1 MTGPYVVTVIR
12 EFVGCCG
19 NITILRRNS
28 GQQAARRPS
37 PGELSPRSLPST
49 FRADSFQEGA
59 MKMSLQ
65 RAILLVMCCAAMP
78 HVAQAADST
87 LVLVMGGEAYDGPPK
102 FEVDFAGKLL
112 GGGSVAAA
120 IDTAEAGRFA
130 DQSDKTPYVQS
141 FTFAIPEDVFQ
152 PDGLVTVRF
161 LNEAYG
167 GEGSGRD
174 RNLFL
179 ASVTLNGRAITA
191 SGLSTRE
198 GRQPVDNEM
207 LGEFLVIPDGSKNA
221 VTEAPNGGWPL
232 PLLDIVQPVAR
243 KVTITDSDPSPAAAP
258 SLVAEIEPVET
269 AMLDPDPEASS
280 MEVCDLDEKYNVI
293 GFNSNSNELT
303 PKLIERLNQVAADI
317 GQRQCNVTVT
327 GYSSKQG
334 SIASNALFAIER
346 AQNSLRY
353 LQEKGV
359 KFIKASATGVGATD
373 EFGPDF
379 ASNRRVVITVTP

>member
-1 MTGPYVVTVIR
+1 
-12 EFVGCCG
+12 
-19 NITILRRNS
+19 
-28 GQQAARRPS
+28 
-37 PGELSPRSLPST
+37 
-49 FRADSFQEGA
+49 

-65 RAILLVMCCAAMP
+65 RAMLLVMCCAGLP

-102 FEVDFAGKLL
+102 FEVEFAGKVL
-112 GGGSVAAA
+112 GEGTVAAA
-120 IDTAEAGRFA
+120 IDTAEVGRFA
-130 DQSDKTPYVQS
+130 DQKDKTPYVQS
-141 FTFAIPEDVFQ
+141 FTFAIPADSFKS
-152 PDGLVTVRF
+152 DGPVTIKF

-167 GEGSGRD
+167 GEGSNRD

-191 SGLSTRE
+191 SGLSTQA
-198 GRQPVDNEM
+198 GRKPVGNEM

-221 VTEAPNGGWPL
+221 VSEAPDGGWPV
-232 PLLDIVQPVAR
+232 PLLDIVQPVAA
-243 KVTITDSDPSPAAAP
+243 KAAVTDTAPAAAAAEPAPTSGPAP
-258 SLVAEIEPVET
+258 SEEPIET
-269 AMLDPDPEASS
+269 SALDPEPEGAH
-280 MEVCDLDEKYNVI
+280 CDLDERYNVI

-303 PKLIERLNQVAADI
+303 ERLIERLDQIAADI
-317 GQRQCNVTVT
+317 GDRQCNVTVT

-334 SIASNALFAIER
+334 TIASNALFAIER

-353 LQEKGV
+353 LQQKGV

>member
-1 MTGPYVVTVIR
+1 
-12 EFVGCCG
+12 
-19 NITILRRNS
+19 
-28 GQQAARRPS
+28 
-37 PGELSPRSLPST
+37 
-49 FRADSFQEGA
+49 

-65 RAILLVMCCAAMP
+65 RAMLLAMCCAGLP

-102 FEVDFAGKLL
+102 FEVDFAGKVL
-112 GGGSVAAA
+112 GEGTVAAA
-120 IDTAEAGRFA
+120 IDTAEVGRFA
-130 DQSDKTPYVQS
+130 DQKDKTPYVQS
-141 FTFAIPEDVFQ
+141 FTFAIPADKFK
-152 PDGLVTVRF
+152 PDGLVTVKF

-167 GEGSGRD
+167 GEGSNRD

-191 SGLSTRE
+191 SGLSTQA
-198 GRQPVDNEM
+198 GRKPIANEM
-207 LGEFLVIPDGSKNA
+207 LGEFLVIPDGTKNA
-221 VTEAPNGGWPL
+221 VSEAPEGGWPMPL
-232 PLLDIVQPVAR
+232 PDIVQPVAA
-243 KVTITDSDPSPAAAP
+243 KVTVADTPLAAAAAEPPAVPGPAP
-258 SLVAEIEPVET
+258 SHEPIET
-269 AMLDPDPEASS
+269 AGLDPEPEGAH
-280 MEVCDLDEKYNVI
+280 CDLDEKYNVI

-303 PKLIERLNQVAADI
+303 QRLIERLDQIAADI
-317 GQRQCNVTVT
+317 GDRQCNVTVT

-334 SIASNALFAIER
+334 TIASNALFAIER

-353 LQEKGV
+353 LQQRGV

>member
-1 MTGPYVVTVIR
+1 
-12 EFVGCCG
+12 
-19 NITILRRNS
+19 
-28 GQQAARRPS
+28 
-37 PGELSPRSLPST
+37 
-49 FRADSFQEGA
+49 

-65 RAILLVMCCAAMP
+65 RAILLVMCCAGMP
-78 HVAQAADST
+78 HVTQAADST

-102 FEVDFAGKLL
+102 FEVDFAGKRL
-112 GGGSVAAA
+112 GEGSVAAA

-141 FTFAIPEDVFQ
+141 FTFAIPEAVFK

-207 LGEFLVIPDGSKNA
+207 LGEFLVIPDGTKNA
-221 VTEAPNGGWPL
+221 VTEAPDGGWPL
-232 PLLDIVQPVAR
+232 PLVDIVQPVAR
-243 KVTITDSDPSPAAAP
+243 TVTITDSDPRPAAAP
-258 SLVAEIEPVET
+258 ALVAEIEPAET
-269 AMLDPDPEASS
+269 AMLDPDPEA
-280 MEVCDLDEKYNVI
+280 VGGTTCDLDEKYNVI

-303 PKLIERLNQVAADI
+303 AKLIERLDQVAGDI

-379 ASNRRVVITVTP
+379 ASNRRV

>member
-1 MTGPYVVTVIR
+1 
-12 EFVGCCG
+12 
-19 NITILRRNS
+19 
-28 GQQAARRPS
+28 
-37 PGELSPRSLPST
+37 
-49 FRADSFQEGA
+49 

-78 HVAQAADST
+78 HVTQAADST

-130 DQSDKTPYVQS
+130 DQTDKTPYVQS
-141 FTFAIPEDVFQ
+141 FTFAIPEETFR
-152 PDGLVTVRF
+152 PDGAVTVRF

-191 SGLSTRE
+191 SGLGTRE
-198 GRQPVDNEM
+198 GRQVVDNEM

-221 VTEAPNGGWPL
+221 VSDAPDGGWPL
-232 PLLDIVQPVAR
+232 PLAEVVQPVAR
-243 KVTITDSDPSPAAAP
+243 KVTVTDNDPVLAKPA
-258 SLVAEIEPVET
+258 LVAEIEPVET
-269 AMLDPDPEASS
+269 AMLDPDPEASAS
-280 MEVCDLDEKYNVI
+280 QVCDLDEKYNVI

-303 PKLIERLNQVAADI
+303 AKLIERLDQVAGDI

>member
-1 MTGPYVVTVIR
+1 
-12 EFVGCCG
+12 
-19 NITILRRNS
+19 
-28 GQQAARRPS
+28 
-37 PGELSPRSLPST
+37 
-49 FRADSFQEGA
+49 
-59 MKMSLQ
+59 MKMSLR
-65 RAILLVMCCAAMP
+65 RAMLLALCCAGFP
-78 HVAQAADST
+78 QLAQAADST

-102 FEVDFAGKLL
+102 FEVDFAGKVI
-112 GGGSVAAA
+112 GEGTVAAA

-130 DQSDKTPYVQS
+130 DQKDKTPYVQS
-141 FTFAIPEDVFQ
+141 FTFAIPEAAFKA
-152 PDGLVTVRF
+152 DGPVTIKF

-167 GEGSGRD
+167 GEGSNRD

-191 SGLSTRE
+191 SGLSTEE
-198 GRQPVDNEM
+198 GRRPVANEM

-221 VTEAPNGGWPL
+221 VSEAPDGGWPM
-232 PLLDIVQPVAR
+232 PLLDIAQ
-243 KVTITDSDPSPAAAP
+243 PAAAKVT
-258 SLVAEIEPVET
+258 VADNAPAAAAAVEPAVSAEPPPAAEPETVET
-269 AMLDPDPEASS
+269 AALDPDPEAAH
-280 MEVCDLDEKYNVI
+280 CDLNEKYNVI

-303 PKLIERLNQVAADI
+303 PRLIERLDQVAADI
-317 GQRQCNVTVT
+317 GARQCNVTVT

-346 AQNSLRY
+346 AQNSLHY
-353 LQEKGV
+353 LQQKGV

>member
-1 MTGPYVVTVIR
+1 
-12 EFVGCCG
+12 
-19 NITILRRNS
+19 
-28 GQQAARRPS
+28 
-37 PGELSPRSLPST
+37 
-49 FRADSFQEGA
+49 

-65 RAILLVMCCAAMP
+65 RAMLLVLSLMGLP
-78 HVAQAADST
+78 HLAQAADST

-102 FEVDFAGKLL
+102 FEVDFAGKVI
-112 GGGSVAAA
+112 GEGTVAAA

-130 DQSDKTPYVQS
+130 DQKDKTPYVQS
-141 FTFAIPEDVFQ
+141 FTFEIPEEAFK
-152 PDGLVTVRF
+152 PDGPVTIKF

-167 GEGSGRD
+167 GEGSNRD

-191 SGLSTRE
+191 SGLSTEE
-198 GRQPVDNEM
+198 GRRPVANEM

-221 VTEAPNGGWPL
+221 VSEAPDGGWPM
-232 PLLDIVQPVAR
+232 PLLDIVQPVAS
-243 KVTITDSDPSPAAAP
+243 KVTVAEAAPAAAAPTARVEPAAAP
-258 SLVAEIEPVET
+258 EAETVET
-269 AMLDPDPEASS
+269 AALDPDPEAAH
-280 MEVCDLDEKYNVI
+280 CDLDEKYNVI

-303 PKLIERLNQVAADI
+303 PKLVERLDQVAADI
-317 GQRQCNVTVT
+317 GERQCNVTVT

-353 LQEKGV
+353 LQQKGV

>member
-1 MTGPYVVTVIR
+1 
-12 EFVGCCG
+12 
-19 NITILRRNS
+19 
-28 GQQAARRPS
+28 
-37 PGELSPRSLPST
+37 
-49 FRADSFQEGA
+49 

-65 RAILLVMCCAAMP
+65 RAMLLVLSLMGLP
-78 HVAQAADST
+78 HLAQAADST

-102 FEVDFAGKLL
+102 FEVDFAGKVI
-112 GGGSVAAA
+112 GEGTVAAA

-130 DQSDKTPYVQS
+130 DQKDKTPYVQS
-141 FTFAIPEDVFQ
+141 FTFEIPEEAFK
-152 PDGLVTVRF
+152 PDGPVTIKF

-167 GEGSGRD
+167 GEGSNRD

-191 SGLSTRE
+191 SGLSTEE
-198 GRQPVDNEM
+198 GRRPVANEM

-221 VTEAPNGGWPL
+221 VSEAPDGGWPM
-232 PLLDIVQPVAR
+232 PLLDIVQPVAS
-243 KVTITDSDPSPAAAP
+243 KVTVAEAAPAAAAPTARVEPAAAP
-258 SLVAEIEPVET
+258 EAEPVET
-269 AMLDPDPEASS
+269 AALDPDPEAAH
-280 MEVCDLDEKYNVI
+280 CDLDEKYNVI

-303 PKLIERLNQVAADI
+303 PKLVERLDQVAADI
-317 GQRQCNVTVT
+317 GERQCNVTVT

-353 LQEKGV
+353 LQQKGV

>member
-1 MTGPYVVTVIR
+1 
-12 EFVGCCG
+12 
-19 NITILRRNS
+19 
-28 GQQAARRPS
+28 
-37 PGELSPRSLPST
+37 
-49 FRADSFQEGA
+49 
-59 MKMSLQ
+59 MKMSLR
-65 RAILLVMCCAAMP
+65 RAMLLVLMCTGLPYA
-78 HVAQAADST
+78 AQAADST

-102 FEVDFAGKLL
+102 FEVDFAGTVI
-112 GGGSVAAA
+112 GEGTVAAA

-130 DQSDKTPYVQS
+130 DQKDKTPYVQS
-141 FTFAIPEDVFQ
+141 FTFAIPENAFK
-152 PDGLVTVRF
+152 PDGPVTIKF

-167 GEGSGRD
+167 GEGSNRD

-191 SGLSTRE
+191 SGLSTEE
-198 GRQPVDNEM
+198 GRRPVANEM

-221 VTEAPNGGWPL
+221 VSDAPDGGWPM
-232 PLLDIVQPVAR
+232 PLLDIVQPVAS
-243 KVTITDSDPSPAAAP
+243 KVTIAESTSAATSVEPAVSVEPAAQPEPEPAAQPAP
-258 SLVAEIEPVET
+258 EVGTVET
-269 AMLDPDPEASS
+269 AALDPDPEAAH
-280 MEVCDLDEKYNVI
+280 CDLDEKYNVI

-303 PKLIERLNQVAADI
+303 PKLIERLDQVAADI
-317 GQRQCNVTVT
+317 GERQCNVTVT

-346 AQNSLRY
+346 AQNSLQY
-353 LQEKGV
+353 LQQKGV